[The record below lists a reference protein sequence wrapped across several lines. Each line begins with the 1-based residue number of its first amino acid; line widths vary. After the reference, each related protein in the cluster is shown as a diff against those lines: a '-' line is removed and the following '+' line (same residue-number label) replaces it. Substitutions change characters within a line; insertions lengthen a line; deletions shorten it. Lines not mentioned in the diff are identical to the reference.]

1 MPYLRAHAGTSHRH
15 SISNSCPNPVAASV
29 APKTFEFISTDPLS
43 KQQPDTRAFIRSY
56 VMRGKNTKKRNKVA
70 EVPSEADRDRQ
81 SSDQTAWPPRAGA
94 VPDTTRSGN
103 AHYELVE
110 RSKVTNRGY
119 VRAFDKEGSTT
130 VEVLSVFFP
139 APIKAPLDLTLW
151 NFSHMLDY
159 KAMLKLNNCM
169 STSCYTPWVQSLVS
183 LLIPCD
189 WTVFGV
195 LKESMF
201 PVEWCFQPD
210 STKTCWFQWLC
221 ESESYLNSV
230 LLTVACVQD
239 LFKITQT
246 TAVEHTSGRL
256 PVHLMSPTTRLYMRN
271 TVSQLHERLQNP
283 ETCTDDITVAIV
295 IALANIAD
303 ITGDAEACASH
314 VTGLRKI
321 VNMRGGMKKFDN
333 TQLISKMSR
342 CVNTPNAYW
351 IARQSRPVSET
362 NLLL

>member
-1 MPYLRAHAGTSHRH
+1 LHTQT
-15 SISNSCPNPVAASV
+15 CPALTLLSPNFVAAAPV
-29 APKTFEFISTDPLS
+29 APKTFEFISTDPLA

-56 VMRGKNTKKRNKVA
+56 VMRGKNTKKRNKVTEA
-70 EVPSEADRDRQ
+70 PAEADRDRLP
-81 SSDQTAWPPRAGA
+81 SDHAAAWSHYAGLA
-94 VPDTTRSGN
+94 SDTTRSGRQPS
-103 AHYELVE
+103 ELVE

-119 VRAFDKEGSTT
+119 ARAFDKEGSTT

-139 APIKAPLDLTLW
+139 APIKAPHDMSLW
-151 NFSHMLDY
+151 NFSRMLDY
-159 KAMLKLNNCM
+159 KGMLQLHNCM
-169 STSCYTPWVQSLVS
+169 FTPSYTTWVQSLVS
-183 LLIPCD
+183 ILIPCD
-189 WTVFGV
+189 WAVFGV

-201 PVEWCFQPD
+201 PVEWCFLPD
-210 STKTCWFQWLC
+210 STKSCWFRWLC

-239 LFKITQT
+239 LFKVTQT
-246 TAVEHTSGRL
+246 TTVEHTSGRL

-314 VTGLRKI
+314 VTGLKKI

-333 TQLISKMSR
+333 TQLVSKMSR
-342 CVNTPNAYW
+342 
-351 IARQSRPVSET
+351 
-362 NLLL
+362 